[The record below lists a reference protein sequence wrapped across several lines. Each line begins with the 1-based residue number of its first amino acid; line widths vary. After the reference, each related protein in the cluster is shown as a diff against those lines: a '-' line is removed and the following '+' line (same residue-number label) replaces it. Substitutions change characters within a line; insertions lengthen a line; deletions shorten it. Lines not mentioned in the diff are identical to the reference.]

1 MKKLIATTSKN
12 EIDMDCWIDYHL
24 TLGFDIVVLDDND
37 DPTIESL
44 DGVTV
49 LRDISDDIKNN
60 PPNFYNYV
68 IKNYQNYDWIALLD
82 CDEYLVYNSNYTLDE
97 ILDKYKDFAAVCPNW
112 IFFGNNGHKKIPKGR
127 VFENFLMRQDDS
139 ALTTKEWHPCKH
151 VKVIVQPKL
160 VKEVLSGHCIIG
172 EKPSISVNMD
182 LIEDARDYKF
192 ECNICPVPTDHMLWI
207 NHYFCKSKEH
217 WTSKINRGY
226 WGPRRRPQEDWD
238 KHNFNEAFDD
248 RCLQLYNKLRKNKLE
263 IITFIKDEE
272 DLIYNF
278 LQHHSKI
285 VDKITIIDHNS
296 TDNTSN
302 IINNFIS
309 SNKNID
315 IQLLNYRG
323 DFENKGTI
331 VSFYIQNSKA
341 DIVIPLDA
349 DELIV
354 YDNDQNI
361 SDDPKKIK
369 EYLCNLD
376 IKSCKYQ
383 IRSIYNKLPESKT
396 EFCKQNDI
404 LHPKIFVPKIYFSS
418 INCGYHECELI
429 DDNAPTEVSN
439 ISYIHMHYTS
449 KNIWLKNSQK
459 KLKARLG
466 EKYEDIEEIKKLAN
480 SQNKSHIT
488 AKEFVEYLTTDN
500 WNNLTSNTFLE
511 TPHLTFDIKSV

>member
-1 MKKLIATTSKN
+1 MKKL
-12 EIDMDCWIDYHL
+12 EI
-24 TLGFDIVVLDDND
+24 
-37 DPTIESL
+37 
-44 DGVTV
+44 
-49 LRDISDDIKNN
+49 
-60 PPNFYNYV
+60 V
-68 IKNYQNYDWIALLD
+68 I
-82 CDEYLVYNSNYTLDE
+82 
-97 ILDKYKDFAAVCPNW
+97 
-112 IFFGNNGHKKIPKGR
+112 
-127 VFENFLMRQDDS
+127 
-139 ALTTKEWHPCKH
+139 
-151 VKVIVQPKL
+151 
-160 VKEVLSGHCIIG
+160 
-172 EKPSISVNMD
+172 
-182 LIEDARDYKF
+182 
-192 ECNICPVPTDHMLWI
+192 
-207 NHYFCKSKEH
+207 
-217 WTSKINRGY
+217 
-226 WGPRRRPQEDWD
+226 
-238 KHNFNEAFDD
+238 
-248 RCLQLYNKLRKNKLE
+248 
-263 IITFIKDEE
+263 FIKDEE
-272 DLIYNF
+272 DFIYNF

-296 TDNTSN
+296 TDNTLN
-302 IINNFIS
+302 IINNFIL

-315 IQLLNYRG
+315 IELLNYRG

-383 IRSIYNKLPESKT
+383 IRSIYNKLPES
-396 EFCKQNDI
+396 QNSYHKKNDNF
-404 LHPKIFVPKIYFSS
+404 HPKNFIPKTYFLS
-418 INCGYHECELI
+418 IDCGYHFCKLM
-429 DDNAPTEVSN
+429 DNDAPTEISN
-439 ISYIHMHYTS
+439 ISYIHMHYAS
-449 KNIWLKNSQK
+449 KNIWIKNSQK

-480 SQNKSHIT
+480 SENKSHIT